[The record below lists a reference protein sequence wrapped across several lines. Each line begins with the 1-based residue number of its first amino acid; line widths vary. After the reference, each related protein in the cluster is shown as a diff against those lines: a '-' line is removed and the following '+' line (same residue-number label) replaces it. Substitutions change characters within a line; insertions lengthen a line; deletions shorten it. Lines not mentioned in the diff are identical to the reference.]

1 MTTIIAEA
9 GINHNGN
16 IQTAFKLIDVA
27 VKAKADIIK
36 FQTFKSIDLATPN
49 AEKVKYQK
57 KNGDPSESQQKML
70 RNLELTY
77 EEHIKL
83 MLYCQKKNIEFL
95 STPFDMES
103 VNFLNT
109 LNMKR
114 WKIPSGEITNIPF
127 IRLISSLG
135 KPIILST
142 GMSKLSEIAK
152 ALEILQSQGISKDN
166 ITVLQ
171 CTTSYPT
178 PMNQVNL
185 RAMNTIANTFGVKV
199 GFSDHTSEVFTP
211 IAAVAL
217 GASVIEKHF
226 TLNKNMEG
234 PDHKASLE
242 PEELELMI
250 KGIRDIEKSLG
261 DGIKRPLECE
271 LENIKTARKSIVA
284 SRSIKK
290 GEIFSANNLTAK
302 RPGYGISPLHWDDLL
317 DRKSSRDYDQDELIE
332 WS

>member
-16 IQTAFKLIDVA
+16 IQTAFELIDVA

-70 RNLELTY
+70 RKLELTH

-103 VNFLNT
+103 VNFLKT

-142 GMSKLSEIAK
+142 GMSNLSEIAK
-152 ALEILQSQGISKDN
+152 ALEI
-166 ITVLQ
+166 
-171 CTTSYPT
+171 
-178 PMNQVNL
+178 
-185 RAMNTIANTFGVKV
+185 
-199 GFSDHTSEVFTP
+199 
-211 IAAVAL
+211 
-217 GASVIEKHF
+217 
-226 TLNKNMEG
+226 
-234 PDHKASLE
+234 
-242 PEELELMI
+242 
-250 KGIRDIEKSLG
+250 
-261 DGIKRPLECE
+261 
-271 LENIKTARKSIVA
+271 
-284 SRSIKK
+284 
-290 GEIFSANNLTAK
+290 
-302 RPGYGISPLHWDDLL
+302 
-317 DRKSSRDYDQDELIE
+317 
-332 WS
+332 